1 MPNKERKR
9 AADEKEL
16 QKAAKNAKFNWLFLV
31 RLFPRFNSYFTLYSY

>member
-16 QKAAKNAKFNWLFLV
+16 QKAAKKEKSLTG
-31 RLFPRFNSYFTLYSY
+31 YFW

>member
-16 QKAAKNAKFNWLFLV
+16 QKAAKKCKSLTG
-31 RLFPRFNSYFTLYSY
+31 YFW

>member
-16 QKAAKNAKFNWLFLV
+16 QKAAEKCKSLTG
-31 RLFPRFNSYFTLYSY
+31 YFW